1 LIWPRTA
8 VGLGLAVGH
17 LVLLKADKCILV
29 TMTYLHL
36 FHLFLCIW
44 GGGNGPWIAVNGHSK
59 MATCYLILEIIHLFF
74 SCSGESNMNIIK

>member
-1 LIWPRTA
+1 
-8 VGLGLAVGH
+8 
-17 LVLLKADKCILV
+17 
-29 TMTYLHL
+29 MTYLHL